1 MHSNDRSYN
10 LALALQMPVSL
21 CYQLQMLS
29 SEAPLYPLNL
39 GLFASPHTLS
49 TVFLCMLE
57 SCKSIDHPQLFGFD
71 KSILFLS
78 LYYSL
83 GGN

>member
-57 SCKSIDHPQLFGFD
+57 SCKSIDHPQLLALINQYCFCPCTTA
-71 KSILFLS
+71 
-78 LYYSL
+78 
-83 GGN
+83 